1 MLNFEDVKKEN
12 KKEHNTYGPQIL
24 DHPYKIL
31 IFGGCGSGKTNA
43 LLNLINHKPYS
54 DEMYLYAKDSFEA
67 KYQFQINESEAVDL
81 KEFNNSK
88 AFIKYLDDMD
98 NTCENMEE
106 YNPDKNHKVL
116 IVFDDMITDMLINKK
131 LIQY

>member
-1 MLNFEDVKKEN
+1 
-12 KKEHNTYGPQIL
+12 
-24 DHPYKIL
+24 
-31 IFGGCGSGKTNA
+31 
-43 LLNLINHKPYS
+43 
-54 DEMYLYAKDSFEA
+54 MYQHAKDAFEA
-67 KYQFQINESEAVDL
+67 KYQFQINKSEAADL

-98 NTCENMEE
+98 NTCQNMEE

-116 IVFDDMITDMLINKK
+116 IDDMITDMLINKK